1 MSHSSSK
8 SPQQLMQ
15 AGCLC
20 CAPPSGVGTVKVE
33 SSKNP
38 LQTQPDTGKNE
49 LRLKDFRPRSMLQ
62 VPRSHVERPR
72 FPVIDVHA
80 HLTWSSNVRNG
91 ISVGEEVTLFARPE
105 DLLPVMDR
113 KGVRTLVNLTGG
125 VGAGLEKS
133 IRSFDQA
140 APGRFLTLT
149 EPSYEHF
156 PEPNYAQ
163 LQGDA
168 IAHAKRVGAR
178 GLKLLKTLGLY
189 LRERIDEGPLVA
201 VDDRRFDPMWEACA
215 AYDMPVFLHVSDP
228 EAFFLPTDASNER
241 YEELSNHPD
250 WSFYGPEFPSNAELL
265 AARDR
270 LIARHPKTTFAL
282 LHVGNNAENL
292 AAVAA
297 CLDRHPNTAID
308 ISARI
313 GELGRQPRIA
323 QRFFDRYQDRILFGT
338 DAVPSPYGDDVP
350 QQLFGDELYEI
361 YYRFL
366 ETEDEYFDYAPAPTP
381 PQGRWSIYGLGLS
394 DEVLRKVYHDNAA
407 RLLNIDP

>member
-91 ISVGEEVTLFARPE
+91 ISVGEEVTLFAQPE